1 MGRVLADTSSV
12 EDDDTGPR
20 GSARRTLALA
30 EVNGGGPGMAPR
42 ARRLLVWR
50 GRGGPR
56 TTSGLARAYSA
67 APDDSDS
74 DSPIGQHCPPIIRQ
88 FCEQF

>member
-20 GSARRTLALA
+20 GSARRILALA

-42 ARRLLVWR
+42 ARRLLVSR
-50 GRGGPR
+50 GRAWASRHFGPGPR
-56 TTSGLARAYSA
+56 
-67 APDDSDS
+67 P
-74 DSPIGQHCPPIIRQ
+74 CPPIIRRL
-88 FCEQF
+88 CEQF